1 MVLVSIK
8 EFAAGISVK
17 EILEYYAILCLI
29 LMPATIYVLIYL
41 NKKTKAIQ
49 KLNSF
54 LDKFLGLE
62 NTEKAPQKIEENT
75 QKKEMETQA
84 DADEKSGITSFNILV
99 GDKYFCRVNSTD
111 STLQMRGISWSTEN
125 DFVGK
130 INKKEGVFTARKKG
144 KVKIYFNDD
153 SDAFSN
159 GVQLY
164 DINVLARKQDWFA
177 DGIIEKIYKNA
188 LRDEVSALFIDR
200 HIIKENKRSNIVIY
214 EGKNRDEKK
223 IHIQYNAKGEILR
236 ALWEID
242 CSDENTIAELNRNLN
257 ERFDNVPGEGDISI
271 WIREVIDEKRDEV
284 EIYSFWKR
292 VSVNTVFFGIGKT
305 WREYGDVEEFLLNI
319 GMCEKM
325 FSDLIDTE
333 KYSEFTVDKKYF
345 EKKKA
350 GIKSVTE
357 NPDNIT
363 NVIQEATEPVQD
375 KSDSENNEPEST
387 PAPENKEE
395 EQEQEQEQEETPEVQ
410 NNEVQDNEDSDK
422 TEENVDIDEV
432 DMDNGLNVFDDF
444 NEQTE

>member
-75 QKKEMETQA
+75 QKNQPEKQA
-84 DADEKSGITSFNILV
+84 DSDEKSGITSFSILV

-111 STLQMRGISWSTEN
+111 STLQIRGISWSSEN
-125 DFVGK
+125 DFVGV
-130 INKKEGVFTARKKG
+130 IDKKKGIFTARKNG
-144 KVKIYFNDD
+144 RVKIYFSDD
-153 SDAFSN
+153 NDAFSN

-164 DINVLARKQDWFA
+164 NINVLARKQDWFA
-177 DGIIEKIYKNA
+177 DNIIDKIYKNA

-200 HIIKENKRSNIVIY
+200 HIIKENKKSNIVVY

-223 IHIQYNAKGEILR
+223 VYIQYNAKGEILR

-242 CSDENTIAELNRNLN
+242 CSDGNTIAELNKNLN

-325 FSDLIDTE
+325 FSEIIDTE
-333 KYSEFTVDKKYF
+333 NYSDFIVDKKYL
-345 EKKKA
+345 EDKKA
-350 GIKSVTE
+350 GTNAEPEKA
-357 NPDNIT
+357 DNVT
-363 NVIQEATEPVQD
+363 NVLQETTEPTPD
-375 KSDSENNEPEST
+375 KADSEEDGPEST
-387 PAPENKEE
+387 PDPENKEE
-395 EQEQEQEQEETPEVQ
+395 EQEQEETP
-410 NNEVQDNEDSDK
+410 EVQDNEDSDK
-422 TEENVDIDEV
+422 AEENVDIDEV
-432 DMDNGLNVFDDF
+432 DMDNGLNGFDDF

>member
-75 QKKEMETQA
+75 QKKETETQA
-84 DADEKSGITSFNILV
+84 DTDEKSGITSFNILV

-111 STLQMRGISWSTEN
+111 STLQMRGISWSAEN

-305 WREYGDVEEFLLNI
+305 RREYGDVEEFLLNI

-325 FSDLIDTE
+325 FSEIINTE
-333 KYSEFTVDKKYF
+333 NYSDFIVDKKYI
-345 EKKKA
+345 EDKKA
-350 GIKSVTE
+350 GTNAEPEK
-357 NPDNIT
+357 PDNVT
-363 NVIQEATEPVQD
+363 NVLQETTEPTPD
-375 KSDSENNEPEST
+375 KADSEKDRPEST
-387 PAPENKEE
+387 PVPENKEE
-395 EQEQEQEQEETPEVQ
+395 EQEQEETPGIQDNET
-410 NNEVQDNEDSDK
+410 EVQDNEDSDK

-444 NEQTE
+444 DEQTE

>member
-62 NTEKAPQKIEENT
+62 NTEKVSQKIEEDT
-75 QKKEMETQA
+75 QKKELETQA

-177 DGIIEKIYKNA
+177 DNIIDKIYKNA

-200 HIIKENKRSNIVIY
+200 HIIKENKRNNIVIY

-284 EIYSFWKR
+284 EIYSFWKKI
-292 VSVNTVFFGIGKT
+292 SVNTVFFGIGKT

-325 FSDLIDTE
+325 FSEIIDTE
-333 KYSEFTVDKKYF
+333 NYSDFIVDKKYL
-345 EKKKA
+345 EYKKA
-350 GIKSVTE
+350 GTNAEPEK
-357 NPDNIT
+357 PDNVT
-363 NVIQEATEPVQD
+363 NVLQETPDPAPD
-375 KSDSENNEPEST
+375 KADSEEDGPEST
-387 PAPENKEE
+387 PDPENKEE
-395 EQEQEQEQEETPEVQ
+395 EQEETPEVQ
-410 NNEVQDNEDSDK
+410 DNGTEVQDNENSNN

-432 DMDNGLNVFDDF
+432 DMDNGLNGFDDF